1 MAVTVKAG
9 LLPNSKENL
18 PRAKSN
24 ILTTTDVIRL
34 FVDLA
39 KWVFPILRQPTCRLS
54 GISITVS
61 VECIPLLHYL
71 KSSASEWSAGERLSV
86 SATTSAVLNGKLHNL
101 YPAALFLQLMMTSV
115 YSQSLRVQRVGA
127 SFPVEILGWH
137 RIFSNIE
144 GNGWNKPAVII
155 SHQLDCIIRLLN
167 WVCTLRMT

>member
-39 KWVFPILRQPTCRLS
+39 KWVFPILRQATCRLS
-54 GISITVS
+54 GISVTVS

-71 KSSASEWSAGERLSV
+71 KSSASE
-86 SATTSAVLNGKLHNL
+86 
-101 YPAALFLQLMMTSV
+101 
-115 YSQSLRVQRVGA
+115 
-127 SFPVEILGWH
+127 
-137 RIFSNIE
+137 
-144 GNGWNKPAVII
+144 
-155 SHQLDCIIRLLN
+155 
-167 WVCTLRMT
+167 